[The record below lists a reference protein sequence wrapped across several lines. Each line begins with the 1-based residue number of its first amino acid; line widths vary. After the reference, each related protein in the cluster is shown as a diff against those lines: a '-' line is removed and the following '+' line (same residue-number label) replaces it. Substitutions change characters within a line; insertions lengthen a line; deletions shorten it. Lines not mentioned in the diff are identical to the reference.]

1 MLADPW
7 AMVLRIAFLAI
18 LANTCAAIH
27 VKANEKDSM
36 MHASRVGGNNS
47 TPFESGSLGDLTCMR
62 NTGGSCVMFSCN
74 TDRGPT
80 VCEQGKCL
88 CSQGLC
94 ANAEGVC
101 DQQGKGKWLG
111 SHSIAFNHPYDQQ
124 KPFIGVT
131 EGGPWLSSSSSSQ
144 PAWKIALSPGGRV
157 RLESLLLPGTALKIY
172 NNRRRRTDDEE
183 ASRRRRRKYF
193 LLAKK
198 TATSKRA
205 ANVTDGVA
213 ETLTTHT
220 KKAVLPDNDDLWP
233 MVTPIEEASPIDVT
247 FQVRPTHKN
256 GGGLEIW
263 DPQTGHVLASGNPEW
278 YSKDQVAAQGIAECS
293 DWGMFSAGDCEGRQ
307 LVQFEPELPFEATP
321 FVSRADITA
330 IAVLSWWQVPLL
342 FLSIVGCY
350 FCGVAG
356 CRAGRILLSDEE
368 DEAEATSV
376 PSAVP
381 PANQ

>member
-1 MLADPW
+1 
-7 AMVLRIAFLAI
+7 
-18 LANTCAAIH
+18 
-27 VKANEKDSM
+27 

-62 NTGGSCVMFSCN
+62 NTGGSCAMFSCN

-80 VCEQGKCL
+80 VCDQGKCL

-172 NNRRRRTDDEE
+172 NNRRRR
-183 ASRRRRRKYF
+183 SKQF

-220 KKAVLPDNDDLWP
+220 KKAVLPDDDDLWP
-233 MVTPIEEASPIDVT
+233 MVTPIEDASPIDVT

-278 YSKDQVAAQGIAECS
+278 WSKDQVAARGIAECG
-293 DWGMFSAGDCEGRQ
+293 DNLFSAGDCEGRQ

-330 IAVLSWWQVPLL
+330 IAALNWWQMLLL
-342 FLSIVGCY
+342 FVTIAGCY
-350 FCGVAG
+350 FCCVAG
-356 CRAGRILLSDEE
+356 C
-368 DEAEATSV
+368 
-376 PSAVP
+376 SAFTT
-381 PANQ
+381 ALNESSN